1 MKIVFSIIVLVL
13 VTTTS
18 FCQDLNEQLYK
29 AVSNKDSLSVQNLL
43 IKKADANFKKKT
55 GGFLEISMLILAV
68 QNNDLSDVKLLVGRG
83 AEVDWRDAF
92 KTTALMYAANKG
104 NKDIVIYLIKSGAD
118 VKAKDEQGNSVLS
131 AAEEGKNDEVIGLI
145 KSLVNKK

>member
-131 AAEEGKNDEVIGLI
+131 AAEEGKTM
-145 KSLVNKK
+145 K